1 MSRLKLLLLF
11 LFIITAPAIA
21 QIGNNQQYNNV
32 DITTVNIDNL
42 TDGQIKTYW
51 DRAQAQGYTLDQFLA
66 LARSR
71 GMQETQVMKLRQR
84 IMQLDSYSGTEKSNA
99 KNKNKDTN
107 DKMRRP
113 AEGDDIFGYTGKEK
127 KDSLNRKKEKDS
139 IFSSMVWD
147 AYTYQ
152 DFHSVR

>member
-71 GMQETQVMKLRQR
+71 GM
-84 IMQLDSYSGTEKSNA
+84 
-99 KNKNKDTN
+99 
-107 DKMRRP
+107 
-113 AEGDDIFGYTGKEK
+113 
-127 KDSLNRKKEKDS
+127 
-139 IFSSMVWD
+139 
-147 AYTYQ
+147 
-152 DFHSVR
+152 